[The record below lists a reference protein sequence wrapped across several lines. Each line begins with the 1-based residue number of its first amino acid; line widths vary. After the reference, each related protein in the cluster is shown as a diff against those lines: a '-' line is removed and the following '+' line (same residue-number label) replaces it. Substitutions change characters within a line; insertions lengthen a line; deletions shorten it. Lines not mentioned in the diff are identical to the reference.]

1 MGIVI
6 HPSYHPSLQGS
17 TLSPTPLISRYH
29 RNDSLRNSTSCASHT
44 SRAIA
49 SVSLAFGNHGGLD
62 LACSV
67 RPLVAI
73 PGDTSASY
81 SVSSLPV
88 RPHSAPLHRN
98 HPSAN
103 TRSEGESS
111 WWNGQKVRRYPRD
124 ILCAPGDTS

>member
-6 HPSYHPSLQGS
+6 HPSYHPSLQDS
-17 TLSPTPLISRYH
+17 TLSPTPLISRYQ
-29 RNDSLRNSTSCASHT
+29 RNDSLRSSTSCASHT
-44 SRAIA
+44 RRSMA
-49 SVSLAFGNHGGLD
+49 SVSPDLGNHGGLD

-67 RPLVAI
+67 RPFADM

-88 RPHSAPLHRN
+88 RPHSAPLHLN
-98 HPSAN
+98 HPSSN

-111 WWNGQKVRRYPRD
+111 
-124 ILCAPGDTS
+124 